1 MSSPHSEE
9 LDAEWIAE
17 CTVCVWQVTTAFE
30 YKANDRADVHTATTG
45 HKTDV
50 NIASM
55 YSEQQGPP
63 C

>member
-1 MSSPHSEE
+1 MSEDD

-17 CTVCVWQVTTAFE
+17 CAGECSWQLTTAFKW
-30 YKANDRADVHTATTG
+30 KAEDRADVHTATTG

-55 YSEQQGPP
+55 QEPP

>member
-1 MSSPHSEE
+1 MCAPHSEE

-17 CTVCVWQVTTAFE
+17 CTKCDWQVTTAFE

-50 NIASM
+50 NIASFAEG
-55 YSEQQGPP
+55 SEPP

>member
-17 CTVCVWQVTTAFE
+17 CADPACGWQITTAFE

-45 HKTDV
+45 HKTAVDV
-50 NIASM
+50 LSL
-55 YSEQQGPP
+55 YQEPP